1 MRLDLLTEARLEE
14 ARLTTRRHFLRHCGV
29 GLGAIYLAGVG
40 ESAWSASGP
49 KDIDLTNPL
58 APRPPQF
65 APRAKRIIYLHMA
78 GAPSQLEMFDH
89 KPKLRE
95 LDGQRCPDS
104 LLKGR
109 KFAFIRGVPTMLGP
123 QFEMKQYGKS
133 GAWVSE
139 LLPDVAKVV
148 DDVCFVKSMHTG
160 EINHA
165 PAQLFVHTGAPRL
178 GRPSLGSWVV
188 YGLGSENQN
197 LPGFIALVSGGH
209 APDAG
214 KSVWG
219 SGFLPSVY
227 QGVQCRSD
235 GDPILYVKNPDGV
248 SREERRKALDVLNAL
263 NRKQLAEVGDPETL
277 ARIAQYELAFRMQI
291 SVPEVMDISK
301 EPAYIHEM
309 YGTEPGAESL
319 ANNCL
324 LARRLI
330 ERGVRFVQL
339 FDWGWDSHGAS
350 ESEALNSGFLRQCR
364 VMNKAVGALIADLKQ
379 RGLLE
384 DTLDVWGG
392 EFGRTPM
399 QENRGGTINKFVGRD
414 HHPEAFTVFLAGGG
428 IKPGMTYGETDEL
441 GYTVVRDPVH
451 VHDLQATILDRL
463 GFDHTKLTY
472 DYLGRPFRLTD
483 VEGKVVRGI
492 LA

>member
-1 MRLDLLTEARLEE
+1 VKLDLQTEIQLDH
-14 ARLTTRRHFLRHCGV
+14 ARLTTRRHFLRHCGI
-29 GLGAIYLAGVG
+29 GLGTMYLASVG
-40 ESAWSASGP
+40 DPAWGALQPAG
-49 KDIDLTNPL
+49 IDFTNPL

-65 APRAKRIIYLHMA
+65 APKAKRVIYLHMA
-78 GAPSQLEMFDH
+78 GAPSQLETFEY
-89 KPKLRE
+89 KPRLRE
-95 LDGQRCPDS
+95 LHGQPCPGS
-104 LLKGR
+104 LLQGR

-123 QFEMKQYGKS
+123 QYEMTRHGQS

-139 LLPDVAKVV
+139 LLPHLAQVV
-148 DDVCFVKSMHTG
+148 DKVCFIKSMHTE

-165 PAQLFVHTGAPRL
+165 PAQLFVHTGAPRV
-178 GRPSLGSWVV
+178 GRPSLGSWAV

-197 LPGFIALVSGGH
+197 LPGFIVLVSGGR

-214 KSVWG
+214 KSIWG

-227 QGVQCRSD
+227 QGVQCRSE
-235 GDPILYVKNPDGV
+235 GEPILYVTNPAGL

-263 NRKQLAEVGDPETL
+263 NRKQAEEVGDPETL
-277 ARIAQYELAFRMQI
+277 ARIAQYELAFRMQV
-291 SVPEVMDISK
+291 SVPEVMDIRK

-309 YGTEPGAESL
+309 YGTEPGKESL

-350 ESEALNSGFLRQCR
+350 ASEALNRGFKDQCR
-364 VMNKAVGALIADLKQ
+364 VMDKAVAALITDLEQ

-384 DTLDVWGG
+384 DTLVVWGG

-399 QENRGGTINKFVGRD
+399 QENRGGMVNKFVGRD
-414 HHPEAFTVFLAGGG
+414 HHPDAFTIFLAGAG
-428 IKPGMTYGETDEL
+428 IKPGTSYGETDDL

-451 VHDLQATILDRL
+451 VHDLQATVLDRL
-463 GFDHTKLTY
+463 GFDHTKLTF

-483 VEGKVVRGI
+483 VAGKVVRGI